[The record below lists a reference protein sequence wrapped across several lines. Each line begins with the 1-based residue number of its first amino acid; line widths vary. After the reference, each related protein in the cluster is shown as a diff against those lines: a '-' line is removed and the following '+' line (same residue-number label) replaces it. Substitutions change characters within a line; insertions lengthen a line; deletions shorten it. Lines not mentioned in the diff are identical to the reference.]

1 VGWHFRSVKLAT
13 VHSKRSSRP
22 SMGTDGLAARKRQTC
37 RCSRMKL
44 VLSLS
49 GLSSPASVRLASPLS
64 PSGSA
69 GPPLSNPCRPSFQ
82 GFRRYG
88 IALGN
93 VLVDGLARE
102 LVISGDRLPLH
113 WFPRYAR
120 YREWASLPDRLNVVW
135 PSFDLLGYFGFKV
148 DIMSAT
154 SFR

>member
-13 VHSKRSSRP
+13 VHSKRSSAPRWEQMAWP
-22 SMGTDGLAARKRQTC
+22 PENAKTC

-69 GPPLSNPCRPSFQ
+69 GHPLSNPCRPSFQ

-88 IALGN
+88 IALAMYWSM
-93 VLVDGLARE
+93 VLRE
-102 LVISGDRLPLH
+102 NLVISGDRLPLH

-120 YREWASLPDRLNVVW
+120 YRDGPASPTSQCSVAVV
-135 PSFDLLGYFGFKV
+135 
-148 DIMSAT
+148 
-154 SFR
+154 